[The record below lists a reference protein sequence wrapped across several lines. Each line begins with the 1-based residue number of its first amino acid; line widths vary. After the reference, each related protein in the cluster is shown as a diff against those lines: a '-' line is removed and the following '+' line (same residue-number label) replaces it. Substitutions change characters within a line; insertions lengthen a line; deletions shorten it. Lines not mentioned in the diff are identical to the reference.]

1 MKETSRGNEF
11 LYTFWTNNL
20 ESMPNNWV
28 NENVEENGLMEE
40 GEEIK
45 ENDLKKVKTK
55 LIITEKKEKM
65 VKVKKRFKVC

>member
-1 MKETSRGNEF
+1 
-11 LYTFWTNNL
+11 
-20 ESMPNNWV
+20 MPNNWV

-55 LIITEKKEKM
+55 LIITEKK
-65 VKVKKRFKVC
+65 KRW